1 MPIDPNISL
10 GVKPVD
16 FLGSAGNYLNLARGV
31 QALQQEQAMNPIQQE
46 KARIELGI
54 LSGTQGATIAQ
65 RQAESG
71 QAITAEQVARFN
83 QAGSI
88 EERLKANFAPLAQK
102 RSFQNVTANP
112 KAAIK
117 DVMAA
122 KQRAIAA
129 GVPEDSAEFFA
140 ASIYS
145 KIAEAQSLGD
155 QTPVNEWMFRNL
167 MSSQTPGALQ
177 QLTAPAGTPQVTFGG
192 VPGSVVA
199 TPRGAQFVPTL
210 ITPPQPMPA
219 QQMPQK
225 GVQTGGAPLSTGIQA
240 RDLNLDLSETAPA
253 DKRGP
258 GIPLMQPQAAAPAQP
273 QGVTAEM
280 MSARPAGAAGA
291 MTMPALRYP
300 VRTPGQAFL
309 PAQGEEADRATG
321 QKYVGDLV
329 AMQPAM
335 STARRS
341 IEEVIDK
348 ANKIQQQSYFQAG
361 GPGAMERNVRAFF
374 GSEDYKQLSKDLAN
388 VQIGMIQSKGG
399 SLDTVS
405 GQALA
410 RHANGDE
417 TYPPNVLK
425 SIARRSYA
433 DVLATELEGR
443 AAANFAHN
451 FGDANHNAFK
461 QVWSKNAD
469 SRIFEIM
476 ALPKLIQDKAE
487 RIKVANEIL
496 KNATPKEREEF
507 NRKYQNILRLEQIG
521 SL

>member
-1 MPIDPNISL
+1 MPLDPNISL

-16 FLGSAGNYLNLARGV
+16 FLGSAGNLLNLARGA

-54 LSGTQGATIAQ
+54 AKDTQ
-65 RQAESG
+65 QAEIARQLAQSG
-71 QAITAEQVARFN
+71 QAVTAEQVARFN
-83 QAGSI
+83 QAGNI
-88 EERLKANFAPLAQK
+88 EERLRQNFAPLAQQK
-102 RSFQNVTANP
+102 SFANP
-112 KAAIK
+112 AANPQAAIK
-117 DVMAA
+117 DVLNA
-122 KQRAIAA
+122 KKRAVAA
-129 GVPEDSAEFFA
+129 GVPEDAAEYFA
-140 ASIYS
+140 ASLYS
-145 KIAEAQSLGD
+145 KIADAQNSGD
-155 QTPVNEWMFRNL
+155 PTPVNEWMYRNL
-167 MSSQTPGALQ
+167 MASQTPSAQ
-177 QLTAPAGTPQVTFGG
+177 QGLLAPAGAPSVSAGG
-192 VPGSVVA
+192 VPGYAVA
-199 TPRGAQFVPTL
+199 EPGGNRFQPLQVGPRPTA
-210 ITPPQPMPA
+210 PA
-219 QQMPQK
+219 MPQQ
-225 GVQTGGAPLSTGIQA
+225 GVQTGGVPLSTGIQQ
-240 RDLNLDLSETAPA
+240 RPMDLSQVETGPA
-253 DKRGP
+253 NKLGAGVP
-258 GIPLMQPQAAAPAQP
+258 QGQPAVPAQP
-273 QGVTAEM
+273 KGVTAE
-280 MSARPAGAAGA
+280 A
-291 MTMPALRYP
+291 MGGPPLRYP
-300 VRTPGQAFL
+300 VRAPGQPFL
-309 PAQGEEADRATG
+309 PVQGEEADRAAG

-335 STARRS
+335 TSARRS

-348 ANKIQQQSYFQAG
+348 ANKIQQQSIFQAG
-361 GPGAMERNVRAFF
+361 AAGSMERNVRGFF

-443 AAANFAHN
+443 AAANFAQN

-461 QVWSKNAD
+461 QTWSKNAD

-487 RIKVANEIL
+487 RIKAANEIL

-507 NRKYQNILRLEQIG
+507 NRKYQNILRLEQTG

>member
-1 MPIDPNISL
+1 MPLDPNISL

-16 FLGSAGNYLNLARGV
+16 FLGTAGNYLNLARGA

-54 LSGTQGATIAQ
+54 ARDTQAAEIA
-65 RQAESG
+65 RQQAMSG
-71 QAITAEQVARFN
+71 QAVTAEQVARFN

-88 EERLKANFAPLAQK
+88 EDRLRQNFAPLTQQ
-102 RSFQNVTANP
+102 RSFANP
-112 KAAIK
+112 AATPQAAIK
-117 DVMAA
+117 DVLQA
-122 KQRAIAA
+122 KRRAIAA
-129 GVPEDSAEFFA
+129 GVPEDAAEYFA
-140 ASIYS
+140 ASLYS
-145 KIAEAQSLGD
+145 NLAKAQETGD
-155 QTPVNEWMFRNL
+155 PTPVNEWMFRNL
-167 MSSQTPGALQ
+167 MASQTPSAQQ
-177 QLTAPAGTPQVTFGG
+177 QLMAPAGAPNVSAGG
-192 VPGSVVA
+192 VPGYAVA
-199 TPRGAQFVPTL
+199 EP
-210 ITPPQPMPA
+210 
-219 QQMPQK
+219 
-225 GVQTGGAPLSTGIQA
+225 GGNRFAPLQVGPRPAAPAMPLEGAMPGAYVKPTFVETG
-240 RDLNLDLSETAPA
+240 LSETGPA
-253 DKRGP
+253 AKQGP
-258 GIPLMQPQAAAPAQP
+258 GVPLMQPQAPAPAQP
-273 QGVTAEM
+273 QGVTATQ
-280 MSARPAGAAGA
+280 MS
-291 MTMPALRYP
+291 LRYP
-300 VRTPGQAFL
+300 VRQPGQAFL
-309 PAQGEEADRATG
+309 PVQGEEADRATG

-329 AMQPAM
+329 ALQPAM
-335 STARRS
+335 TTARRS

-361 GPGAMERNVRAFF
+361 AAGSMERNVRGFF

-443 AAANFAHN
+443 AAANFAQN

-461 QVWSKNAD
+461 QTWSKNAD

-476 ALPKLIQDKAE
+476 ALPKLIQDKSE
-487 RIKVANEIL
+487 RIKAANEIL

-507 NRKYQNILRLEQIG
+507 NRKYQNILRLEQTG

>member
-1 MPIDPNISL
+1 MPIDPNIAL
-10 GVKPVD
+10 GIKPID
-16 FLGSAGNYLNLARGV
+16 FLGNAGNYLNLARGA
-31 QALQQEQAMNPIQQE
+31 QAFQQEQAMNPIQQE

-54 LSGTQGATIAQ
+54 ARDTQAAEIA
-65 RQAESG
+65 RQQALSG
-71 QAITAEQVARFN
+71 QAVTGAEVAKFN
-83 QAGSI
+83 QAGNTQ
-88 EERLKANFAPLAQK
+88 ERLQQAFAPLFQLE
-102 RSFQNVTANP
+102 SFQNVTKDP
-112 KAAIK
+112 RAAFR

-122 KQRAIAA
+122 KRQAIAA
-129 GVPEDSAEFFA
+129 GVPEDSAEMFA
-140 ASIYS
+140 ASLYARI
-145 KIAEAQSLGD
+145 EESLNKKD
-155 QTPVNEWMFRNL
+155 QTPVSEWAFRNL
-167 MSSQTPGALQ
+167 MSRQTAAQQQ
-177 QLTAPAGTPQVTFGG
+177 QLLAPGGAPSISAGG
-192 VPGSVVA
+192 VPGYSVAEPGGNRFQPFQVG
-199 TPRGAQFVPTL
+199 PRP
-210 ITPPQPMPA
+210 
-219 QQMPQK
+219 
-225 GVQTGGAPLSTGIQA
+225 
-240 RDLNLDLSETAPA
+240 TAPA
-253 DKRGP
+253 MPQEGATTGAIQPPKL
-258 GIPLMQPQAAAPAQP
+258 IMQPPQVYEASLRPVPPGMAAAATQTQPAAPAQP
-273 QGVTAEM
+273 QGVTATQ
-280 MSARPAGAAGA
+280 MS
-291 MTMPALRYP
+291 LRYP
-300 VRTPGQAFL
+300 VRQPGQPFL
-309 PAQGEEADRATG
+309 PVQGEDTDRAIG

-335 STARRS
+335 TSARRS

-348 ANKIQQQSYFQAG
+348 ANKIQQQSVFQAG
-361 GPGAMERNVRAFF
+361 AAGTMERNVRGFF

-443 AAANFAHN
+443 AAANFAQN

-461 QVWSKNAD
+461 QTWSKNAD

-476 ALPKLIQDKAE
+476 ALPKLIQDKSE
-487 RIKVANEIL
+487 RVKVANEIL

-507 NRKYQNILRLEQIG
+507 NRKYQNILRLEQTG

>member
-1 MPIDPNISL
+1 MPLDPNISL

-16 FLGSAGNYLNLARGV
+16 FLGTAGNLLNLARGA
-31 QALQQEQAMNPIQQE
+31 QALQQEQAMNPIQQQ
-46 KARIELGI
+46 KAAIELGI
-54 LSGTQGATIAQ
+54 AQATKDAEIARQQATSGTAV
-65 RQAESG
+65 
-71 QAITAEQVARFN
+71 TAEQMARFN

-88 EERLKANFAPLAQK
+88 EERLRQNFAPLTQQ
-102 RSFQNVTANP
+102 RSFANP
-112 KAAIK
+112 AATPQAAIK
-117 DVMAA
+117 DVLQA
-122 KQRAIAA
+122 KRRAIAA
-129 GVPEDSAEFFA
+129 GVPEDAAEYFA
-140 ASIYS
+140 ASLYS
-145 KIAEAQSLGD
+145 NLAKAQETGD
-155 QTPVNEWMFRNL
+155 STPVNEWMFRNL
-167 MSSQTPGALQ
+167 MASQTPSAQQ
-177 QLTAPAGTPQVTFGG
+177 QLLAPAGAPNVSAGG
-192 VPGSVVA
+192 VPGYAVA
-199 TPRGAQFVPTL
+199 TPSGSLF
-210 ITPPQPMPA
+210 QPMQVGPRPTAPA
-219 QQMPQK
+219 E
-225 GVQTGGAPLSTGIQA
+225 GAPLSEGVTTGAIQTPKTIIQRTQVGESA
-240 RDLNLDLSETAPA
+240 LTPPVT
-253 DKRGP
+253 P
-258 GIPLMQPQAAAPAQP
+258 GLAAISTPMQPAAPAQP
-273 QGVTAEM
+273 QGVTATQ
-280 MSARPAGAAGA
+280 MS
-291 MTMPALRYP
+291 LRYP
-300 VRTPGQAFL
+300 VRQPGQPFL
-309 PAQGEEADRATG
+309 PVQGEEADRAAG

-329 AMQPAM
+329 SMQPAM
-335 STARRS
+335 TTARRS

-348 ANKIQQQSYFQAG
+348 ANKIQKESIFQAG
-361 GPGAMERNVRAFF
+361 AAGSMERNVRGFF

-443 AAANFAHN
+443 AAANFAQN

-461 QVWSKNAD
+461 QTWSKNAD

-476 ALPKLIQDKAE
+476 ALPKLIPDKAE

-507 NRKYQNILRLEQIG
+507 NRKYQNILRLEQTG